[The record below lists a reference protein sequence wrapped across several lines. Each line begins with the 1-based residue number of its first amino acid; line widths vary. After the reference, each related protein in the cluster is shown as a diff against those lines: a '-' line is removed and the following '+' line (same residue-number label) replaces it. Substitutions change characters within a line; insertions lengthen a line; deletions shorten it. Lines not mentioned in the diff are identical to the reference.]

1 MRANYKTYITII
13 VVTLALTSCAQKQ
26 KADLIIKNA
35 TVYTVNDSFDIS
47 TSFAVKDGSFIAI
60 GNDQEISDLYEA
72 NDIIE
77 KARKKLKRR
86 LANIFPDLM

>member
-60 GNDQEISDLYEA
+60 GNDQEISDFKTELSKELHPI
-72 NDIIE
+72 NE
-77 KARKKLKRR
+77 L
-86 LANIFPDLM
+86 PV